1 MGAGTMF
8 LNDSSCT
15 VLLVH
20 GEFVD
25 ASSWAAVVSALQ
37 RAGIDVCAP
46 ANPLRGLASDAA
58 YLANLAGSIDG
69 PVLLAGHA
77 YGGAVI
83 TVAGALAANVVG
95 LAYVA
100 AYAIDAGESCLDV
113 AGRFPDSALGPALR
127 PATYPRPPEPP
138 GVELY
143 LKTEAYATVS
153 GDVAVRAATQRPI
166 AASALE
172 ERAAVAAWRTLPS
185 RYVVAAADRMLH
197 PDAQRFM
204 ARRAVAQT
212 IELDASHAVVRSH
225 ADEVAAQLVRAAQL
239 TPTRST
245 TKISVSSG
253 PMTPPAPRLP

>member
-1 MGAGTMF
+1 MAAGTTF
-8 LNDSSCT
+8 QNDTSST

-25 ASSWAAVVSALQ
+25 ASSWASVAGALQ
-37 RAGIDVCAP
+37 VGGIDVWAP
-46 ANPLRGLASDAA
+46 ANPLRGLAADAA
-58 YLANLAGSIDG
+58 YLANVAGGIDG

-83 TVAGALAANVVG
+83 TVAGALAHNVVG
-95 LAYVA
+95 LVYVA
-100 AYAIDAGESCLDV
+100 AYAVDAGESCLDV

-143 LKTEAYATVS
+143 LKPEAYAPVS
-153 GDVAVRAATQRPI
+153 GDAPARAAAQRPI
-166 AASALE
+166 AAAALE
-172 ERAAVAAWRTLPS
+172 ERAPAAAWHTLPS
-185 RYVVAAADRMLH
+185 WYVVAAEDRMLH

-212 IELDASHAVVRSH
+212 IELDASHAVVRTH
-225 ADEVAAQLVRAAQL
+225 ADRIAALLVSAAHL
-239 TPTRST
+239 TP
-245 TKISVSSG
+245 VG
-253 PMTPPAPRLP
+253 